1 MVKPKICLTLTGKTL
16 QEDAEYVKKYASHI
30 DIAELRVDHLD
41 ESEQLHVRK
50 FPSMINIPCILTIRR
65 VEDGGLY
72 NSGEFS
78 RTALFGR
85 ALAFADQNPAK
96 NFAYVD
102 FEEDYHVPGL
112 LDSTQAFGVK
122 IIRSCHKFDGPV
134 VNLKKKC
141 LSMRKTPFEIPKIAF
156 MPKSLSDVTRLFRE
170 AGSCTDFDHI
180 LLAMGNLGVPSR
192 ILAYKLGS
200 FLTYSSPIE
209 TNGNVQSIGHI
220 DPITLNE
227 MYNFRNLDENTRIF
241 AVTGYPLKV
250 TSSPLIHNEGYR
262 EHNLNNVFI
271 PMCST
276 SMAESFA
283 FANEL
288 GIKGMAV
295 TVPYKH
301 DAMELA
307 DEVDTEVG
315 EIGAC
320 NTVVKDFSQW
330 VGHNTD
336 ASGFYEALSEFIG
349 DRKLRRRKVA
359 IIGAGGAAK
368 AIAYTVK
375 EMGGKACVFNRT
387 ESHAKALAD
396 QFGFEYAV
404 LEPESVGL
412 LERYSD
418 IIIQTTKV
426 GMNSE
431 EAPNKENNPI
441 WFYNFKGH
449 EYLYDIVYD
458 PQVTPVMRVAKE
470 AGCKVRNGYSMLKYQ
485 GYKQFKYF
493 TGVGYD
499 DELKPE

>member
-1 MVKPKICLTLTGKTL
+1 MIKPKICLTLTGKTL
-16 QEDAEYVKKYASHI
+16 EEDAEFVKKYSQHI
-30 DIAELRVDHLD
+30 DIAELRVDYLN
-41 ESEQLHVRK
+41 EEERLNVRR
-50 FPSMINIPCILTIRR
+50 FPAMINIPCILTIRR
-65 VEDGGLY
+65 LEDGGLY

-85 ALAFADQNPAK
+85 ALAFADQNPSK

-102 FEEDYHVPGL
+102 FEEDFHVPGL
-112 LDSTQAFGVK
+112 LDSVQAFGVK

-134 VNLKKKC
+134 VNLRQKC
-141 LSMRKTPFEIPKIAF
+141 LSMRRTPFEIPKIAF
-156 MPKSLSDVTRLFRE
+156 MPNCLDDVTRLFRE
-170 AGSCTDFDHI
+170 AGTCTDFDHI
-180 LLAMGNLGVPSR
+180 FVAMGNLGLPSR
-192 ILAYKLGS
+192 ILSYKLGS
-200 FLTYSSPIE
+200 MLTFTSPLE
-209 TNGNVQSIGHI
+209 TSTHTSGIGHL

-241 AVTGYPLKV
+241 AVTGFPLKV

-262 EHNLNNVFI
+262 EHGMNNVFI
-271 PMCST
+271 PLCSS
-276 SMAESFA
+276 SMAESFD
-283 FANEL
+283 FADEL

-295 TVPYKH
+295 TVPYKK

-307 DEVDTEVG
+307 DEVDSEVA

-320 NTVVKDFSQW
+320 NTVVKGFSQW

-336 ASGFYEALSEFIG
+336 AGGFREALVEFIG

-368 AIAYTVK
+368 AIAYTIK
-375 EMGGKACVFNRT
+375 EMGGKACIFNRT
-387 ESHAKALAD
+387 ESHARSLAE

-404 LEPESVGL
+404 LEPESANL
-412 LERYSD
+412 LDRYSD

-431 EAPNKENNPI
+431 DIPNKDNNPI

-458 PQVTPVMRVAKE
+458 PQITPVMQVAKQ
-470 AGCKVRNGYSMLKYQ
+470 AGCKVCNGYSMLKYQ
-485 GYKQFKYF
+485 GYRQFKYF

-499 DELKPE
+499 EELKPE

>member
-16 QEDAEYVKKYASHI
+16 EEDAEFVKKYSQHI
-30 DIAELRVDHLD
+30 DIAELRVDYLN
-41 ESEQLHVRK
+41 EEEQLNVRR

-85 ALAFADQNPAK
+85 ALAFADQNPSK

-102 FEEDYHVPGL
+102 FEEDFHVPGL
-112 LDSTQAFGVK
+112 LDSAQAFGVK
-122 IIRSCHKFDGPV
+122 IIRSCHKFDGTV
-134 VNLKKKC
+134 VNLRQKC
-141 LSMRKTPFEIPKIAF
+141 LSMRMTSFEIPKIAF
-156 MPKSLSDVTRLFRE
+156 MPNCLDDVTRLFRE
-170 AGSCTDFDHI
+170 AGSCMDFDHI
-180 LLAMGNLGVPSR
+180 FVAMGNLGTPSR
-192 ILAYKLGS
+192 ILSYKLGS
-200 FLTYSSPIE
+200 FLTYTSPLE
-209 TNGNVQSIGHI
+209 TNTNTTEIGHI
-220 DPITLNE
+220 DPISLNE

-241 AVTGYPLKV
+241 AVTGFPLKF

-262 EHNLNNVFI
+262 EHGMNNVFI
-271 PMCST
+271 PLCSS
-276 SMAESFA
+276 SMAESFD
-283 FANEL
+283 FADEL

-295 TVPYKH
+295 TVPYKK

-307 DEVDTEVG
+307 DEVDSDVA

-320 NTVVKDFSQW
+320 NTVVKGFSQW

-336 ASGFYEALSEFIG
+336 AGGFREALTEFIG
-349 DRKLRRRKVA
+349 DRKLRRKRVA

-375 EMGGKACVFNRT
+375 EMGGRACIFNRT
-387 ESHAKALAD
+387 ESHAKSLAE
-396 QFGFEYAV
+396 QFGFEYAL
-404 LEPESVGL
+404 LEPESASL
-412 LERYSD
+412 LDRYSD

-431 EAPNKENNPI
+431 DAPNKENNPI

-458 PQVTPVMRVAKE
+458 PQVTPVMQVAKQ
-470 AGCKVRNGYSMLKYQ
+470 AGCKVCNGYSMLKYQ
-485 GYKQFKYF
+485 GYRQFKYF
-493 TGVGYD
+493 TGVDYD